1 MSKGEITHIVKTD
14 NLSKTQ
20 LVVKTKYCFC
30 CPLRET
36 HVKAIK
42 LDIFSWKHN
51 ASGRVWIKSLTK
63 F

>member
-30 CPLRET
+30 CPL
-36 HVKAIK
+36 
-42 LDIFSWKHN
+42 
-51 ASGRVWIKSLTK
+51 
-63 F
+63 